1 MAGWLVENLCHNHFE
16 RALHNGGAAAGLQ
29 TIPSLAAAA
38 TSQAWSAAAHAGTD
52 LSNTVVSI
60 YLASKT
66 TG

>member
-38 TSQAWSAAAHAGTD
+38 TSQAWSAAAHAGT
-52 LSNTVVSI
+52 
-60 YLASKT
+60 
-66 TG
+66 